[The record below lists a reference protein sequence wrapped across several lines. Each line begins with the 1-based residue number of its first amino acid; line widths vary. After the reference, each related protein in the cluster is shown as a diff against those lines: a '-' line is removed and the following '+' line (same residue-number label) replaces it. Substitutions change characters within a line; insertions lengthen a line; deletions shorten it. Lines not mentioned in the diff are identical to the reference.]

1 MIDPK
6 VCLAEGIFQAH
17 FRQTDK
23 TRDTT
28 CSGKGVLIM
37 AIAVTMCKLF
47 AALLLGYVLNKLGM
61 LDEHTSKRLSAI
73 IMNAVLPFLIISSVA
88 GIDGGGSEV
97 LLLFLAGVVCY
108 LIFPL
113 IGWLVARL
121 IRVPEGLRGTY
132 MCMVMFSNNAFMG
145 YPVVSALFGSSAIF
159 YTTIF
164 HMMFN
169 LMVFSLGMILIRKD
183 AGVDGY
189 MEEAPLR
196 PKERIRVIRQVLN
209 NGVIASVLALVIY
222 FCHIPLPEM
231 ITETCSFI
239 GNICMPLSMM
249 VIGSSIAGYPLKD
262 IFSEKRVYLVTV
274 VRLALMPLLVYFI
287 MKLFTDNGELIKVAT
302 ITTGMPIASI
312 VAMASTPYPEQGK
325 ASAIAV
331 VFTTICSLVT
341 IPIMCVL
348 LGA

>member
-1 MIDPK
+1 
-6 VCLAEGIFQAH
+6 
-17 FRQTDK
+17 
-23 TRDTT
+23 
-28 CSGKGVLIM
+28 M

-47 AALLLGYVLNKLGM
+47 AALILGYVLNKLGM

-88 GIDGGGSEV
+88 GIDGSGGEV

-108 LIFPL
+108 AVFPL
-113 IGWLVARL
+113 IGWLIVRL
-121 IRVPEGLRGTY
+121 IGVKEGLRGTY

-164 HMMFN
+164 HMLFN
-169 LMVFSLGMILIRKD
+169 LMVFSLGMMLIRKD

-189 MEEAPLR
+189 LEEAPLR
-196 PKERIRVIRQVLN
+196 PRERVRVVRQVVN

-231 ITETCSFI
+231 VTETCSFI

-249 VIGSSIAGYPLKD
+249 VIGGSIAGYPLKD
-262 IFSEKRVYLVTV
+262 IFSEKRVYFITA
-274 VRLALMPLLVYFI
+274 VRLILMPVLVYLV
-287 MKLFTDNGELIKVAT
+287 MRLFTDNGELIKVAT

-325 ASAIAV
+325 SSAIAV
-331 VFTTICSLVT
+331 VFSTLCSLVT
-341 IPIMCVL
+341 IPVMCVL